1 MTYLGIDV
9 SKATLDVAVH
19 DGPTA
24 VHANDPAGIAALV
37 AAAVARAPQLVVL
50 EATGSYHASVTSAL
64 VAAGLPTAVVNPAQ
78 VRAFAKSTGR
88 RAKTDRLD
96 APLLAQFAAVVQP
109 TPRPLPDVATQEL
122 AALLDR
128 RRQLLDM
135 HVAEQ
140 NRLPVARPSVQRD
153 IAKHLRYLA
162 VALERTDADLDDWI
176 RRSPVWRAQEDLL
189 RSVPGIGPQ
198 TARLLIADLPE
209 LGRLNRREVAAL
221 VGLAPFAQ
229 DSGTWRGQ
237 RRCWGGR
244 GAIRAVL
251 YMATVSATRCNPVVQ
266 AHYRRL
272 RAAGKPAK
280 LALTACMRHLLII
293 LNAMVKTQQR
303 WRTPAPTVA

>member
-1 MTYLGIDV
+1 MTFIGIDV

-19 DGPTA
+19 TGATT
-24 VHANDPAGIAALV
+24 VHANDRAGIAALV
-37 AAAVARAPQLVVL
+37 AAVSALAPQLIVL

-78 VRAFAKSTGR
+78 VRDFARSTGR

-96 APLLAQFAAVVQP
+96 AQLLAQFAAVVQP
-109 TPRPLPDVATQEL
+109 TPRALPHEATQDL
-122 AALLDR
+122 AALIDR

-135 HVAEQ
+135 HVAER
-140 NRLPVARPSVQRD
+140 NRLPVARPRVQRD
-153 IAKHLRYLA
+153 IAKHLRYLER
-162 VALERTDADLDDWI
+162 ALHRAETDLDDWI

-198 TARLLIADLPE
+198 TARILIADLPE

-229 DSGTWRGQ
+229 DSGTWRGH

-244 GAIRAVL
+244 SAIRAVL
-251 YMATVSATRCNPVVQ
+251 YMATVSAIRCNPIVR
-266 AHYRRL
+266 AHYGRL
-272 RAAGKPAK
+272 RVAGKPAK

-293 LNAMVKTQQR
+293 LNAMAKTQQR
-303 WRTPAPTVA
+303 WLAPAPAIA

>member
-1 MTYLGIDV
+1 MTYVGIDV

-19 DGPTA
+19 GGATS
-24 VHANDPAGIAALV
+24 VHANDRAGIAALV
-37 AAAVARAPQLVVL
+37 ATVAALGPQLVVL

-64 VAAGLPTAVVNPAQ
+64 VAAGVPTAVVNPAQ
-78 VRAFAKSTGR
+78 VRDFARSTGR

-96 APLLAQFAAVVQP
+96 AQLLAQFAAVVQP
-109 TPRPLPDVATQEL
+109 TPRPLPDEATQDL
-122 AALLDR
+122 AALVDR

-135 HVAEQ
+135 HVAER
-140 NRLPVARPSVQRD
+140 NRLQVARPSVQRD
-153 IAKHLRYLA
+153 IAKHLRYLEI
-162 VALERTDADLDDWI
+162 ALERADADLDDWI
-176 RRSPVWRAQEDLL
+176 KRSPVWRAQEDLL

-198 TARLLIADLPE
+198 SARILIADLPE

-244 GAIRAVL
+244 SAIRAVL
-251 YMATVSATRCNPVVQ
+251 YMATVCATRYNPVIK
-266 AHYRRL
+266 AHYARL

-280 LALTACMRHLLII
+280 VALTACMRHLLII
-293 LNAMVKTQQR
+293 LNAMAKTQQR
-303 WRTPAPTVA
+303 WLAPALSTS